1 MKLIAGISTLI
12 GLTLADPIRP
22 SGRTGAPISPVWMR
36 STTVPNLATGAFT
49 SYYSLSEVK
58 VPNAGDIAWTVCGEV
73 GGFGAEPFCPASAAE
88 AEEVYTNLLAE
99 HFMPLSVAA
108 GEFDV
113 SERDQVQPFAIGIKA
128 YNNVPSTIDHTTLTQ
143 FDASVND
150 VYKCGPLAWGGVSFN
165 QFSAF
170 SVPAATG
177 PGWTDATA
185 PDTKACLNLGGHQGF
200 NDTFAPMTMT
210 NMPCTTS
217 MYVICMADSKV
228 DGGMS
233 HNGLVTVVTKDM
245 NTANVEIVKQA
256 FDSKY
261 DGSYVEPT
269 SPPVIDPVTEPVEET
284 PNNMMRNIGIVVV
297 VLVIIAVVAFMAMK

>member
-1 MKLIAGISTLI
+1 M
-12 GLTLADPIRP
+12 
-22 SGRTGAPISPVWMR
+22 
-36 STTVPNLATGAFT
+36 
-49 SYYSLSEVK
+49 YYTLSEVK
-58 VPNAGDIAWTVCGEV
+58 VPNAGDIAWPVCGEV
-73 GGFGAEPFCPASAAE
+73 GGFSGEPYCPADAAG
-88 AEEVYTNLLAE
+88 AEEVYSNLLAE

-113 SERDQVQPFAIGIKA
+113 SERDQVQPLAIGVKA
-128 YNNVPSTIDHTTLTQ
+128 YDNVPSIIDHTTLAQ
-143 FDASVND
+143 YDGSVND
-150 VYKCGPLAWGGVSFN
+150 VYKCGPMAWGGVSFT

-170 SVPAATG
+170 SVPPATG

-217 MYVICMADSKV
+217 MYIICSAPEMV
-228 DGGMS
+228 DGAMS
-233 HNGLVTVVTKDM
+233 HNGLITVVTKDM

-256 FDSKY
+256 FNSKY

-269 SPPVIDPVTEPVEET
+269 SAPIVPVTEPVEET
-284 PNNMMRNIGIVVV
+284 TNNMMRNIGIVVV
-297 VLVIIAVVAFMAMK
+297 VLVLIAVVAFMAMK

>member
-12 GLTLADPIRP
+12 SLTLAGP
-22 SGRTGAPISPVWMR
+22 SSRTGAPISPVWMR
-36 STTVPNLATGAFT
+36 SETIPTASTGAFT
-49 SYYSLSEVK
+49 NYYSLSEAK

-73 GGFGAEPFCPASAAE
+73 GGFGAEPFCPSTAAA

-113 SERDQVQPFAIGIKA
+113 SERDQVQPFAIGVKA
-128 YNNVPSTIDHTTLTQ
+128 YDNVPSTIDHTTLTQ
-143 FDASVND
+143 FDGSVND
-150 VYKCGPLAWGGVSFN
+150 VYKCGPLAWGGVSFS

-170 SVPAATG
+170 DVPAATG

-210 NMPCTTS
+210 NMPCTTT
-217 MYVICMADSKV
+217 MYVICMQSNIV
-228 DGGMS
+228 DGSMS

-245 NTANVEIVKQA
+245 NTTNVEIVKQA
-256 FDSKY
+256 FNSKY

-269 SPPVIDPVTEPVEET
+269 SPPIIDPVTEPAEET
-284 PNNMMRNIGIVVV
+284 PNNMRRNIIIGVV
-297 VLVIIAVVAFMAMK
+297 VLVLIAVVAFVATKK